1 MNIFSIDDIKKLH
14 QASRDQALSKLK
26 EVEVYSGDEPSFAGL
41 NGWVFEQTIRYCVTH
56 ELEAKCVNLEI
67 KEQVSLGG
75 RAKADLQVGNTV
87 IELKTSGLFGQ
98 SDVERYGRYRGQAL
112 DKGFNR
118 YLYLT
123 WDESHKPYR
132 SGLEQVLDKENVFY
146 ISEEGE
152 WRRFIDAIISA
163 NT

>member
-1 MNIFSIDDIKKLH
+1 MKIFSTNDINRLR
-14 QASRDQALSKLK
+14 QTSLDLALSKLK

-41 NGWVFEQTIRYCVTH
+41 NGWVFEQTIRYCATR
-56 ELEAKCVNLEI
+56 ELEAKGVNLEI

-75 RAKADLQVGNTV
+75 RAKADLHVGNTV

-132 SGLEQVLDKENVFY
+132 SGLEQVLGKENVFY

-152 WRRFIDAIISA
+152 RGRFIDVIIAA
-163 NT
+163 NS